1 MSTDVQNE
9 KNAAEADVSTDAND
23 TVGLL
28 KLVADMGYPEH
39 EARNALERA
48 SNNLELAIQY
58 LVEGSANT
66 DEEQLSDAALRR
78 RTRRRYKQLRNC
90 LMDNPAIT
98 DYAVAALM
106 KQPPRAVEALRDVVA
121 NHSVLFLESML
132 ESSSDEEQQNGQ
144 KAAPKAQKLA
154 AKSADGAMYS

>member
-1 MSTDVQNE
+1 MPTNMQNE
-9 KNAAEADVSTDAND
+9 QNAAETDVSTDAND
-23 TVGLL
+23 TVNLI
-28 KLVADMGYPEH
+28 KLVADMGYPEN
-39 EARNALERA
+39 EARDALERA

-58 LVEGSANT
+58 LVEGSANS

-78 RTRRRYKQLRNC
+78 RTRRRHKQLRNC

-106 KQPPRAVEALRDVVA
+106 KQPPRAVEALRDIVA

-132 ESSSDEEQQNGQ
+132 ESSSDEEQ
-144 KAAPKAQKLA
+144 PKLA
-154 AKSADGAMYS
+154 AKSAVNARCTRKTEH